1 MKRLKYAYCN
11 ECEDLVEF
19 DTIEKEITEI
29 YKGEEVS
36 FQFEIGRCKFCGSEV
51 ATDHKYNDRR
61 SAAKIEAYKKVK
73 EGIEILQEK
82 YTS

>member
-29 YKGEEVS
+29 YKGEEIC
-36 FQFEIGRCKFCGSEV
+36 FRFEIGCCKSCGSEV
-51 ATDHKYNDRR
+51 ATNQKYNDRR
-61 SAAKIEAYKKVK
+61 FKAKIEAYKKIK
-73 EGIEILQEK
+73 EGIDILQEK

>member
-29 YKGEEVS
+29 YEEK
-36 FQFEIGRCKFCGSEV
+36 KFVFDLKLAVANLAEV
-51 ATDHKYNDRR
+51 KLLQIRNIM
-61 SAAKIEAYKKVK
+61 IEDLKPRLKLIKK
-73 EGIEILQEK
+73 
-82 YTS
+82 

>member
-29 YKGEEVS
+29 YKGEEIC
-36 FQFEIGRCKFCGSEV
+36 FRFEIGCCTSCGSEV
-51 ATDHKYNDRR
+51 ASIQK
-61 SAAKIEAYKKVK
+61 
-73 EGIEILQEK
+73 
-82 YTS
+82 